1 MATAKKYRLLV
12 YSESYP
18 SKKESTAHAGK
29 IKNYILECPKT
40 YTIQEIAK
48 AVSEG
53 HPIALG
59 YGTKSSCERGVVT
72 YTNARWQQQQ
82 LIAVDIDNTTA
93 KQTQAMGN
101 EYLSLED
108 ALEICKQNSIEPAL
122 VYHTY
127 SHMPSWEHYR
137 IIWILDRI
145 ITDGVE
151 YSEIIKGM
159 YSYFVK
165 KLDNGDEIHYA
176 DEHCSDLSRIF
187 YGGKDVVLI
196 NQDAVVSADKLRRK
210 GISYHA
216 VVQKTPQPP
225 SRIIEEDERS
235 DCEERLKEILGELD
249 RIGHGINLAP
259 DSLESPSGGLDGE
272 GAALLPYREYIHY
285 GIAKQNMPLTLALQG
300 FVNDQY
306 AAFREI
312 PLNRWLLGTDATTVH
327 CILPDHDDEHPSAG
341 FYHSK
346 QGWRYHCFACG
357 VDYDIFQLL
366 QELSGYNHFVVRKYL
381 CKKFGLEYETPWQ
394 AERRAELEDLDDY
407 LHNEYFQ
414 TDYPDLYQILT
425 KGRLFGT
432 YHMMIETARR
442 LILDHAI
449 TNDMEQP
456 LFFLTKRSMLRVL
469 PTFGLEMSE
478 WVLTKNIST
487 LARYGLI
494 EILPDERIPIQFLQ
508 KMRCWQVAHHY
519 RYRPNVYTIPLL
531 SPALAECAV
540 ERAKADKKSNVRRR
554 KLGRAQI
561 KMLDDSLA
569 DEVYVQQ
576 RKQGLS
582 PEVLAFYEKYKAAA
596 TNILKNKRYTCEQE
610 ICSRIKRGYQRR
622 EKENLSVICMPR
634 LLKELNLQRV
644 PFTKQ
649 IEKDYNV
656 ISTRTYKYTYGASR
670 IIIPKG
676 ESKDSE

>member
-1 MATAKKYRLLV
+1 MSKKYKLLV
-12 YSESYP
+12 YSEAYP
-18 SKKESTAHAGK
+18 SKKESRAHSGK
-29 IKNYILECPKT
+29 IKNHILECPKE
-40 YTIQEIAK
+40 YTMQELAK
-48 AVSEG
+48 AIAEG

-59 YGTKSSCERGVVT
+59 YGTRSPFERGIVT
-72 YTNARWQQQQ
+72 YTNARWEQQQ
-82 LIAVDIDNTTA
+82 LIAIDVDNTTA
-93 KQTQAMGN
+93 KQTQAMGD

-108 ALEICKQNSIEPAL
+108 ALKICKENDIPPSL

-137 IIWILDRI
+137 IIWALDRI
-145 ITDGVE
+145 ITDENE
-151 YSEIIKGM
+151 YSGVIRGM

-165 KLDNGDEIHYA
+165 KLDDGGEIHYT
-176 DEHCSDLSRIF
+176 DERCSDLSRIF
-187 YGGKDVVLI
+187 YGGKDVVLV
-196 NQDAVVSADKLRRK
+196 NQDAVVSADKLIKK
-210 GISYHA
+210 GASYHT

-235 DCEERLKEILGELD
+235 DCENRLKQILRELD
-249 RIGHGINLAP
+249 RIGHGINLTP
-259 DSLESPSGGLDGE
+259 DSLESLIGSHVEKD
-272 GAALLPYREYIHY
+272 AALLPYIEYIEY
-285 GIAKQNMPLTLALQG
+285 GIAKQNTSLSLALQG

-306 AAFREI
+306 ASFHEI
-312 PLNRWLLGTDATTVH
+312 PLNQWLLGTDATTVH
-327 CILPDHDDEHPSAG
+327 CILPGHDDKHPSAG
-341 FYHSK
+341 FYYTK

-366 QELSGYNHFVVRKYL
+366 QRLSGYNHFTVRKYL

-414 TDYPDLYQILT
+414 VDYPELYQVLL

-449 TNDMEQP
+449 TNDEEQP
-456 LFFLTKRSMLRVL
+456 LFFLTKRSMLRLL

-478 WVLTKNIST
+478 WVLTKNINT

-494 EILPDERIPIQFLQ
+494 EILPDERIPVQFLN
-508 KMRCWQVAHHY
+508 KMRRWQVAHHY

-531 SPALAECAV
+531 SPSLAEYAV
-540 ERAKADKKSNVRRR
+540 ERAKADKKNNIRRR

-561 KMLDDSLA
+561 KMLDSSLA
-569 DEVYVQQ
+569 DSVYVQQ
-576 RKQGLS
+576 RGEELS
-582 PEVLAFYEKYKAAA
+582 ETVLSFYEKYKSA
-596 TNILKNKRYTCEQE
+596 TKNILKTKRYTCEQE

-622 EKENLSVICMPR
+622 EKENLSAICMPR
-634 LLKELNLQRV
+634 LLKELNLERV

-649 IEKDYNV
+649 IEKDYGV
-656 ISTRTYKYTYGASR
+656 VSTRTYKYTYGASR

-676 ESKDSE
+676 DNQEK